1 MDRLNRCLP
10 IVLGAMLCLCASQT
24 LAQAEG
30 DDSSDQVARG
40 LFQAGRASYDA
51 GKYEDALKYF
61 QQAYDLSQRP
71 GLLYNIGQAS
81 DRVHDDRRTIEVF
94 RLYLERVPDADNRAE
109 VEGRLRSLERIVEL
123 EDAEARQQQAA
134 TDASASN
141 QVQIVPT
148 STRAESAGDGP
159 GLAPW
164 LVIGGGGAVLVTG
177 VVLTVIGTGQISDVE
192 NAERSSAWADVS
204 DKADSGPV
212 LATTGVVLM
221 SLGAVGAAAGVVWLL
236 SADDD
241 APVQMVV
248 GPGSITLRGSL

>member
-10 IVLGAMLCLCASQT
+10 IVLGAMLCVCASQT
-24 LAQAEG
+24 FAQAEG

-81 DRVHDDRRTIEVF
+81 DRLHDDRKTIEVF
-94 RLYLERVPDADNRAE
+94 RLYLERVPEADNRAE

-123 EDAEARQQQAA
+123 EDAEARQQSTTDTSA
-134 TDASASN
+134 TN
-141 QVQIVPT
+141 QVQVVPT
-148 STRAESAGDGP
+148 STPTESASDGP

-164 LVIGGGGAVLVTG
+164 LVIGGGGAVLLTG

-192 NAERSSAWADVS
+192 NAERMSAWSDVS
-204 DKADSGPV
+204 GKADSGPV

-236 SADDD
+236 SADDG